1 VLFLQNHDQ
10 VGNRAFGERLNRLAH
25 PQALAAATAL
35 LLLSP
40 QIPLLFMGEE
50 WGATAPFLF
59 FTDHNAELAPL
70 VRDGRRRE
78 FARFAAFAD
87 EAQRERIP
95 DPNAEATFTASFPDP
110 AEAAEQPHA
119 AILDLHRALLR
130 LRHQHIV
137 PHLPGTVSLGA
148 SVLGDAAVLARWRLG
163 NGSTLTLAINLAD
176 GPVAAAIGGTVLF
189 ETTAG
194 ASGAVAQGELPLRC
208 TVAWLDPQH
217 PMDEPGGKMPRDL
230 G

>member
-1 VLFLQNHDQ
+1 
-10 VGNRAFGERLNRLAH
+10 
-25 PQALAAATAL
+25 
-35 LLLSP
+35 LSP

-87 EAQRERIP
+87 EVQRERIP
-95 DPNAEATFTASFPDP
+95 DPNAEWTFTASFPNP

-119 AILDLHRALLR
+119 AILGLHRTLLR

-137 PHLPGTVSLGA
+137 PHLPGAMSLGA

-163 NGSTLTLAINLAD
+163 NGSVLTLAINLAD
-176 GPVAAAIGGTVLF
+176 RPVPLAIAGTVLF
-189 ETTAG
+189 EAVAG
-194 ASGAVAQGELPLRC
+194 AAGAVAQGELPPCC
-208 TVAWLDPQH
+208 TVAWLDTPN
-217 PMDEPGGKMPRDL
+217 PVDLPDGPMPRDL